1 MEYEIIYWHWIILG
15 AALLLLEIV
24 LPSFTALWFGAAAII
39 ISALLWLFP
48 AIPLPAQIILWTI
61 FSILLTWLWFK
72 YLKPLSVDKTFA
84 GLSREAIIG
93 QIGQVIALPYEHQ
106 RGTLRFSAPILG
118 ADEWQFITED
128 TLALGDRVRVVEISG
143 NSLIVTKH

>member
-1 MEYEIIYWHWIILG
+1 MEYDIFYWHWIILG
-15 AALLLLEIV
+15 AALLLLEIA

-39 ISALLWLFP
+39 MSLLVWVFP
-48 AIPLPAQIILWTI
+48 SIPVAAQIILWSI
-61 FSILLTWLWFK
+61 CSILFTWLWFK

-106 RGTLRFSAPILG
+106 RGTLRFNVPILG
-118 ADEWQFITED
+118 ADEWQFISED

-143 NSLIVTKH
+143 NSLIVIKH